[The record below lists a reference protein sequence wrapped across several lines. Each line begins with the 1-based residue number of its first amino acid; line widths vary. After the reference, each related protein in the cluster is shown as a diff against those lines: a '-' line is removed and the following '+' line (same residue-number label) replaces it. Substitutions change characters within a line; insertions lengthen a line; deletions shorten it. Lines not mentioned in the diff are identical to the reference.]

1 MPDKHIREGIPS
13 HPREERMIGSVFACK
28 RCDADNP
35 CLLVDTD
42 YGLGDNRPYPVCPW
56 TKGAADWK
64 KVEI

>member
-1 MPDKHIREGIPS
+1 
-13 HPREERMIGSVFACK
+13 MIGSVFACK